1 MKTEA
6 KTRPEGSFL
15 TFRLLLSLL
24 HIFHLFFLYGHIL
37 TTFIKRS
44 YVDIWQHMLE
54 NPIFHFMLLERKG
67 NIVGISQFYSLY
79 CKANMFCTM
88 GQCSYDTFCYW
99 SVMFPPGTASE
110 LWPFWQHVTFL
121 WSAVAFSYLMQ
132 MLQCCAEVACFW
144 FFLSLPFFHRMYVL
158 QSVFSVHDKL
168 WSALILML

>member
-15 TFRLLLSLL
+15 TFRLFLSLL
-24 HIFHLFFLYGHIL
+24 HIFHHFFLYGHIL

-79 CKANMFCTM
+79 CKANMFCTV
-88 GQCSYDTFCYW
+88 GQCSYDTFCCATGL
-99 SVMFPPGTASE
+99 SCSRPGQQVNCDPFDDMWRSCDL
-110 LWPFWQHVTFL
+110 LWPFPT
-121 WSAVAFSYLMQ
+121 
-132 MLQCCAEVACFW
+132 
-144 FFLSLPFFHRMYVL
+144 
-158 QSVFSVHDKL
+158 
-168 WSALILML
+168 